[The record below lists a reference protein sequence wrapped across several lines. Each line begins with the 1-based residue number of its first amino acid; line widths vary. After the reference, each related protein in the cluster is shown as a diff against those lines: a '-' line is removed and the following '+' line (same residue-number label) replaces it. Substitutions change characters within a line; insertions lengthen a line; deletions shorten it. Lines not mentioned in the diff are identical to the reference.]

1 MTDVYAKYTR
11 LKFERPAE
19 RVLQI
24 VLDTPGRLNATDA
37 RMHGELAQVWRDL
50 DADPEVSVA
59 LIRGAGKAF
68 SAGGDLALVEA
79 IADDFATRT
88 RVWREARELPA
99 AHVRRRR
106 RGRGYPRG
114 PARSRRG

>member
-1 MTDVYAKYTR
+1 MTDLYAKYTR

-68 SAGGDLALVEA
+68 SAGGDLVEA